1 MQLHALIHFHLSL
14 FLSLSLFFFPR
25 TTTGNL
31 TSPIC
36 SLVCSLDGNV
46 AYDNP
51 AALNTQLQ
59 EYLGLP
65 YNEYQYLLS
74 TLYSVY
80 SLPNTV
86 LPFLFGHMVDRFGP
100 QRVLLGLSGC
110 VCVGQAI
117 FSIGV
122 EKRQIWMM
130 LAGRAIFGVGGE
142 SCGVA
147 QASMTTMHFRYV

>member
-1 MQLHALIHFHLSL
+1 MWL
-14 FLSLSLFFFPR
+14 
-25 TTTGNL
+25 
-31 TSPIC
+31 
-36 SLVCSLDGNV
+36 

-59 EYLGLP
+59 KYLDMP

-86 LPFLFGHMVDRFGP
+86 LPFLFGHLVDRLGP
-100 QRVLLGLSGC
+100 QRVLLVLSSC
-110 VCVGQAI
+110 VCIGQTI
-117 FSIGV
+117 FAIGV
-122 EKRQIWMM
+122 QSRQIWMM
-130 LAGRAIFGVGGE
+130 FVGRAIFGIGGE

-147 QASMTTMHFRYV
+147 QASITTMQFR

>member
-1 MQLHALIHFHLSL
+1 MTDGV
-14 FLSLSLFFFPR
+14 FFR
-25 TTTGNL
+25 
-31 TSPIC
+31 C
-36 SLVCSLDGNV
+36 SMWL

-59 EYLGLP
+59 KYLDMP

-86 LPFLFGHMVDRFGP
+86 LPFLFGHLVDRLGP
-100 QRVLLGLSGC
+100 QRVLLVLSSC
-110 VCVGQAI
+110 VCIGQTI
-117 FSIGV
+117 FAIGV
-122 EKRQIWMM
+122 QSRQIWMM
-130 LAGRAIFGVGGE
+130 FVGRAIFGIGGE

-147 QASMTTMHFRYV
+147 QASITTMQFR